1 MADLK
6 NLKELF
12 NRQIV
17 LTWRESESS
26 AQMARKEDEELPTNY
41 HKVTVRFSLY
51 TIFFPVYQW

>member
-26 AQMARKEDEELPTNY
+26 AQMARKEDEELPT
-41 HKVTVRFSLY
+41 SS
-51 TIFFPVYQW
+51 